1 MPKIFT
7 DDEAEQCN
15 SDLVRFVAQFCIAE
29 GRNVLFCMRRYQ
41 CTSSDTMSN
50 ISVDEI
56 VRKHVKG
63 CTNEVQIR
71 DSKFLFELVSI
82 RDHVLRLPSDFCPF
96 DIVALIEYVCT
107 P

>member
-1 MPKIFT
+1 
-7 DDEAEQCN
+7 
-15 SDLVRFVAQFCIAE
+15 
-29 GRNVLFCMRRYQ
+29 MRRYQ
-41 CTSSDTMSN
+41 CTSSDTISN

-63 CTNEVQIR
+63 CTNEAEIR

-82 RDHVLRLPSDFCPF
+82 RDHVHVLRLPSDFCPF

-107 P
+107 S